1 MGTNREYVDK
11 AVQTE
16 HEVLRTDLEVLQPQ
30 SNFRISPSPPCML
43 HDESAYFPVTASAS
57 STSAICFPLAS
68 HKSPKQKKAFMD
80 IRHPPGDLT
89 NRRVVSMPENEG
101 EGPHCSNG
109 SSARVVSMPDYIRS
123 HLRFSVE
130 LHESTYG
137 DSFGPYSGQLE
148 LYRPPT
154 DVPRTPS
161 PPSSSESF
169 LFVGSSAQVSEDLTR
184 EVVSCHSLTETEGW
198 HDAYTFVAALEAV
211 VNPFPQIGWHG
222 LLLLLDRSRLSM
234 VRYLCRTLDARREW
248 PESG

>member
-43 HDESAYFPVTASAS
+43 HDESAYSPVTASGS
-57 STSAICFPLAS
+57 STT
-68 HKSPKQKKAFMD
+68 FMD

-101 EGPHCSNG
+101 EGPHCSSG
-109 SSARVVSMPDYIRS
+109 SNARVVSMPDYIRS

-130 LHESTYG
+130 IRESTYG
-137 DSFGPYSGQLE
+137 DSFGPYPGQLE
-148 LYRPPT
+148 LYRSPT

-169 LFVGSSAQVSEDLTR
+169 LFVGSSAQLSEDFTR
-184 EVVSCHSLTETEGW
+184 GVVSSHSLTETEDW
-198 HDAYTFVAALEAV
+198 MAWASSPPRPIPAL
-211 VNPFPQIGWHG
+211 HG
-222 LLLLLDRSRLSM
+222 PLSLP
-234 VRYLCRTLDARREW
+234 YARC
-248 PESG
+248 PS